1 MLERSYLAQLLLL
14 RGARQLLTLRG
25 PRGYRCGAALH
36 DLGLIDDGAVLIRD
50 GLIDEVGPSR
60 RLENLADA
68 RGAVEIPA
76 HGRLVLPGFVDQ
88 GLSLFVPE
96 AKRRTY
102 LQARAD
108 AVGIL
113 RASLQHG
120 TTSAEV
126 DAGGNETASLDLPWI
141 RQATK
146 ISQHGDVLAGW
157 RVLLNSSYGA
167 ESEKAQLVR
176 LMTMVARRREVRTIT
191 FEVHPDC
198 AVEAVTEVVEEARAL
213 AFSVKLAGEPDISE
227 QILRA
232 SHRLGCVSFTGHTAP
247 LVERLDVMAELGY
260 PAVLRPQSDLVSTS
274 GTRVN
279 LRRFL
284 EKQGIPVLATGY
296 HRLRNPGFSMQAVI
310 ALAVLGHQMSTE
322 EAIVAA
328 TINAACSLGCDDDR
342 GSLKVGKRA
351 DLLLLDVADYRE
363 LPRQLGVN
371 HVAMVIRRGTVVFN
385 RTSWR
390 DPAIAASATS
400 SPHDRMRPEL
410 LRRP

>member
-1 MLERSYLAQLLLL
+1 LL

-25 PRGYRCGAALH
+25 PRGYRSGAALH
-36 DLGLIDDGAVLIRD
+36 DLALIDDGAVLIRD
-50 GLIDEVGPSR
+50 GRIDEVGPSR

-96 AKRRTY
+96 VKRRTY

-108 AVGIL
+108 AVATL
-113 RASLQHG
+113 RACLQHG

-126 DAGGNETASLDLPWI
+126 DAGGDAITSSDLPWI
-141 RQATK
+141 RQAIK
-146 ISQHGDVLAGW
+146 MPHHGDVLLGW
-157 RVLLNSSYGA
+157 RLLMGSSQSA
-167 ESEKAQLVR
+167 ESEKAQLAR
-176 LMTMVARRREVRTIT
+176 LMAMVARRPEVRTIT
-191 FEVHPDC
+191 LEVQPDC
-198 AVEAVTEVVEEARAL
+198 AVEAVTGVVEEARSL
-213 AFSVKLAGEPDISE
+213 EFSVKLAGEPDIAGPV
-227 QILRA
+227 LRA
-232 SHRLGCVSFTGHTAP
+232 SRRSGCLSFTGHSAP
-247 LVERLDVMAELGY
+247 HAEQLDVMAELGY
-260 PAVLRPQSDLVSTS
+260 PAVLRPQSDLMSGG

-310 ALAVLGHQMSTE
+310 ALAVLGHRMSIE

-328 TINAACSLGCDDDR
+328 TINAACSLRCDVDR
-342 GSLKVGKRA
+342 GSLEVGKRA
-351 DLLLLDVADYRE
+351 DLLVLDVPDYRE

-390 DPAIAASATS
+390 GPATAATATP
-400 SPHDRMRPEL
+400 SPNDRVCPEL
-410 LRRP
+410 FRRP